1 MINKLLE
8 LLPKDKICNF
18 NYIINGI
25 LAPFKIE
32 LKNTHQELSWHG
44 EDDVLTHTLMVLK
57 ELVNLDGYN
66 NLTDIEKL
74 TVFLAATFH
83 DVGKIVCTKVIDGKI
98 RSYNHGKVGARMVR
112 TYFYKELGFGGNKE
126 LLNLREAVCLLIK
139 YHSNPVY
146 SAFDDDAERKILTIA
161 ANSELTPLFSIKLL
175 SILSTADVLG
185 RIGCEKE
192 EQVEKINY
200 FTLLANELGVYES
213 YYRFSNCHTK
223 FKFLNKETNFY
234 NDTIYDS
241 SKCEVLLFAGLPGT
255 GKDTYIKNNL
265 SYLPVICLDDIRDE
279 IKVKPGED
287 ESKVIM
293 IAKNR
298 AKEFL
303 RKNIS
308 FVWNATN
315 VSNMTRNGLISL
327 FHDYHA
333 SVKIIY
339 LETSYNECLIRN
351 KGRIKE
357 VPLKIIEKMLNSLVI
372 PESFEAE
379 IVEWVVV

>member
-8 LLPKDKICNF
+8 LLPKDKTCNF

-25 LAPFKIE
+25 LAPFKEE

-57 ELVNLDGYN
+57 ELVNLDDYN
-66 NLTDIEKL
+66 NLSDIEKL

-112 TYFYKELGFGGNKE
+112 NYFYKELGLGGNKE

-234 NDTIYDS
+234 NDIIYDS

-255 GKDTYIKNNL
+255 GKDTYIKEN
-265 SYLPVICLDDIRDE
+265 
-279 IKVKPGED
+279 
-287 ESKVIM
+287 
-293 IAKNR
+293 
-298 AKEFL
+298 
-303 RKNIS
+303 
-308 FVWNATN
+308 
-315 VSNMTRNGLISL
+315 
-327 FHDYHA
+327 
-333 SVKIIY
+333 
-339 LETSYNECLIRN
+339 
-351 KGRIKE
+351 
-357 VPLKIIEKMLNSLVI
+357 
-372 PESFEAE
+372 
-379 IVEWVVV
+379 